1 MRVQE
6 FRVMSLEA
14 MRRSRPMRWLFAS
27 LGLAVLALASY
38 ILYLKWRS
46 PMLDFTLARY
56 NSSDV
61 YEVMPGGQAAAAG
74 LHAGDV
80 VVAVNGNPFSGWHNL
95 QWDQTFLLGIE
106 REGHKLSLAVAPVRT
121 TRVTNGWLIFLV
133 AAIPIFWGVST
144 LLLIRRFQQ
153 TPVRLLFL
161 LCQIFT
167 LLAAISNPYPWP
179 IPVWLLVLS
188 TACFHLL
195 LFFFLHLHLVFPVP
209 VGTQSQRRWL
219 LAITLGLGLTL
230 TVFYL
235 FQADLGMK
243 LSNSYSVLVI
253 VTIILIIVHVYRRRA
268 TASDRRRLRLIIF
281 STIAGMMPIL
291 FGLVLPN
298 ILGSRPLVSA
308 WQLGP
313 FLIGIPLT
321 YLYATAR
328 HNLFGI
334 DRLLNRTLVYIILS
348 SCILAL
354 YVGPVLML
362 YRLLPDDPVLEMAV
376 IAGLTM
382 LVGVGFNWARA
393 QAQRWVDRLFYG
405 GWYDYPDVVET
416 ISAALART
424 IEREQLVDA
433 LTRQTPALM
442 QLRDGQLW
450 IGEQNRPE
458 ALPPTSP
465 TNLPTYQ
472 PDPLQLPLVF
482 QGQVRGLWSVG
493 ARSDGDDLS
502 AADHRILRTLAHQA
516 EIALGNVLL
525 VETLRRRLSEI
536 REAQHQLLRSRED
549 ERARLARDLH
559 DGPIQSLVGL
569 NMQLGLLLTSSA
581 QDTPLAEELGAMR
594 SEMRGLLAELRQVCA
609 ELRPP
614 MLDTL
619 GLGASIRALAE
630 EWSTQNNIATH
641 LDLLPDVALRS
652 LPSHVSV
659 NLYRVVQE
667 ALTNVAR
674 HAQASQVV
682 IRMCQQGDSSALT
695 IQDDGRGFKV
705 PPVLH
710 ELTDQGHF
718 GLTGM
723 QERVSVIGG
732 KLTLESVPDQGTVVR
747 VAWQ

>member
-1 MRVQE
+1 
-6 FRVMSLEA
+6 MSLEA
-14 MRRSRPMRWLFAS
+14 SRRDRLMRWLFAV
-27 LGLAVLALASY
+27 LGLAVLMLAGY

-56 NSSDV
+56 NSPDV
-61 YEVMPGGQAAAAG
+61 YEVVPGGQAAAAG
-74 LHAGDV
+74 LRAGDV

-95 QWDQTFLLGIE
+95 QWDQPFLLSVE
-106 REGHKLSLAVAPVRT
+106 RDGSTLSFAVAPVGT
-121 TRVTNGWLIFLV
+121 TQAPNGWLISLA

-153 TPVRLLFL
+153 TQVRLLFL
-161 LCQIFT
+161 LCQTLT

-179 IPVWLLVLS
+179 TTIWLLILS

-195 LFFFLHLHLVFPVP
+195 LFFFLHLHLVFPVL
-209 VGTQSQRRWL
+209 VSTQSRRRWL
-219 LAITLGLGLTL
+219 LAITLGLGLVL
-230 TVFYL
+230 TFLYL
-235 FQADLGMK
+235 FQADLGTK
-243 LSNSYSVLVI
+243 LSNGYAVLVI
-253 VTIILIIVHVYRRRA
+253 GTVIAIVIHVYGRRA
-268 TASDRRRLRLIIF
+268 NAADRRRLRLIIF
-281 STIAGMMPIL
+281 STIAGMMPVL

-298 ILGSRPLVSA
+298 ILGKRPFISA

-313 FLIGIPLT
+313 ITIGIPLT

-354 YVGPVLML
+354 YVGPVLIL
-362 YRLLPDDPVLEMAV
+362 YRLLPDDLPLQMAI

-382 LVGVGFNWARA
+382 LVGVSFNWART
-393 QAQRWVDRLFYG
+393 QVQRLVDGLFYG
-405 GWYDYPDVVET
+405 GWYDYPGVVET

-424 IEREQLVDA
+424 IEREQLVDV
-433 LTRQTPALM
+433 LTRQTPTLM
-442 QLRDGQLW
+442 QLHDGQLW
-450 IGEQNRPE
+450 IGGQNQPE
-458 ALPPTSP
+458 APPPTPP

-472 PDPLQLPLVF
+472 PDPLRLPLVF

-493 ARSDGDDLS
+493 ARSDGDELS
-502 AADHRILRTLAHQA
+502 TTDRRILRTLAHQA

-525 VETLRRRLSEI
+525 VETLRRRLNEI

-569 NMQLGLLLTSSA
+569 NMQLGLLLNSSA
-581 QDTPLAEELGAMR
+581 QDTPLTEELSAMR
-594 SEMRGLLAELRQVCA
+594 SEMRGLLTELRQVCA

-619 GLGASIRALAE
+619 GLGAAIRALAE
-630 EWSTQNNIATH
+630 EWSAQNHIAISF
-641 LDLLPDVALRS
+641 DLLPDVALRS
-652 LPSHVSV
+652 LSSHVSV

-667 ALTNVAR
+667 ALANVAR
-674 HAQASQVV
+674 HAQARRVV
-682 IRMCQQGDSSALT
+682 IRMEQQSDGSTLT
-695 IQDDGRGFKV
+695 IQDDGRSFAI
-705 PPVLH
+705 PTILH

-718 GLTGM
+718 GLVGM
-723 QERVSVIGG
+723 QERVNAIGG
-732 KLTLESVPDQGTVVR
+732 TLMLESVPGQGTIVSVTWR
-747 VAWQ
+747 